1 MEKLKKKILIHSLV
15 FSPDGVSTA
24 YLYNDIATAFKNN
37 GYDVVVLTTIPHYNK
52 IPELLKKQPLKW
64 GVWGIY
70 KKSFYQGITVYH
82 VPQKK
87 FKSTILRLIG
97 FIYWHVVSFCIGLGI
112 KNVDVILSPSPPL
125 TIGLINLWLGRIKR
139 CKVIY
144 NVQEIYPDILGKS
157 KGFVYNVLHRIE
169 NKIYSKSDAVT
180 TIDETFYNT
189 IINRFRDKEKLH
201 IIPNF
206 VNTFIYHPNVSTDIL
221 DKIVFPENNNIK
233 LIYAGNIGFA
243 QDWDTLIQLSQ
254 KTKGLN
260 VEYYVIGEGVKK
272 SELEKSKKTLD
283 LNNLHIINYMPRQI
297 MPAILSYSDIQ
308 FIFMNPEM
316 ERQGF
321 PSKVYTIMACG
332 KPLLVSS
339 GKDTAITNFLINTG
353 CAKLITDDSI
363 ENKTDEMVKWL
374 SSIDREILHKM
385 GECGEQIIK
394 NHYTKEI
401 ITSQYI
407 SLVNNII

>member
-1 MEKLKKKILIHSLV
+1 
-15 FSPDGVSTA
+15 
-24 YLYNDIATAFKNN
+24 
-37 GYDVVVLTTIPHYNK
+37 
-52 IPELLKKQPLKW
+52 
-64 GVWGIY
+64 
-70 KKSFYQGITVYH
+70 
-82 VPQKK
+82 
-87 FKSTILRLIG
+87 
-97 FIYWHVVSFCIGLGI
+97 
-112 KNVDVILSPSPPL
+112 
-125 TIGLINLWLGRIKR
+125 
-139 CKVIY
+139 
-144 NVQEIYPDILGKS
+144 
-157 KGFVYNVLHRIE
+157 
-169 NKIYSKSDAVT
+169 
-180 TIDETFYNT
+180 
-189 IINRFRDKEKLH
+189 
-201 IIPNF
+201 
-206 VNTFIYHPNVSTDIL
+206 
-221 DKIVFPENNNIK
+221 
-233 LIYAGNIGFA
+233 
-243 QDWDTLIQLSQ
+243 
-254 KTKGLN
+254 
-260 VEYYVIGEGVKK
+260 
-272 SELEKSKKTLD
+272 
-283 LNNLHIINYMPRQI
+283 MPRQI